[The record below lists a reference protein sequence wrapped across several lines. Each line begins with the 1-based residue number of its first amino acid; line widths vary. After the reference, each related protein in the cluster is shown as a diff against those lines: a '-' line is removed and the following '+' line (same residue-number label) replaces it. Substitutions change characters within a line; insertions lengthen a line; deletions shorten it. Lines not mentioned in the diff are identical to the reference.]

1 MKQPGR
7 NECCWCGSGKKYKHC
22 HMELDERLAELKA
35 EGYLVPRRKL
45 LKTEDQIAKIRDS
58 AAINTAL
65 LDHVAAHVQE
75 GMTTEEIDRLV
86 YEFTIAHGAVPAPL
100 HFQGF
105 PKSVCTSINNVVCHG
120 IPSETEILRNG
131 DILNVD
137 VSTNLDGYY
146 SDASRMFMIGEV
158 SPEAKALVQTAEESI
173 QVGLDALKPWGL
185 LGDMGHA
192 IHAFIKK
199 KGYSVV
205 RDIGGHGIG
214 LEFHEDPYVSYVSA
228 EGTGMVLV
236 PGLIF
241 TIEPMIN
248 QGRSE
253 ILIDERDGWTVR
265 TADGK
270 LSAQWESMVLM
281 TEDGPEVLTR

>member
-1 MKQPGR
+1 MKPGR
-7 NECCWCGSGKKYKHC
+7 NDCCWCGSGKKYKHC

-45 LKTEDQIAKIRDS
+45 LKTEEQIAKIRES
-58 AAINTAL
+58 AAVNTAL

-120 IPSETEILRNG
+120 IPSEKEVLRNG

-158 SPEAKALVQTAEESI
+158 SREAKALVQTAEESI

-192 IHAFIKK
+192 IHSFIKER
-199 KGYSVV
+199 GYSVV

-228 EGTGMVLV
+228 AGTGMVLA
-236 PGLIF
+236 PGLMF

-270 LSAQWESMVLM
+270 LSAQWESMILM
-281 TEDGPEVLTR
+281 TENGPEVLTR

>member
-1 MKQPGR
+1 MKPGR
-7 NECCWCGSGKKYKHC
+7 NDCCWCGSGKKYKHC
-22 HMELDERLAELKA
+22 HMEMDERLAELKA

-45 LKTEDQIAKIRDS
+45 LKTEEQIAKIRAS
-58 AAINTAL
+58 AAVNTAL

-120 IPSETEILRNG
+120 IPSEKEVLRDG

-158 SPEAKALVQTAEESI
+158 SQEAKALVQTAQESI

-192 IHAFIKK
+192 IHVFIEK

-236 PGLIF
+236 PGLMF

>member
-1 MKQPGR
+1 MKPGR
-7 NECCWCGSGKKYKHC
+7 NDCCWCGSGKEYKHC
-22 HMELDERLAELKA
+22 HMEMDERLAELKA

-45 LKTEDQIAKIRDS
+45 LKTEEQIAKIRAS
-58 AAINTAL
+58 AAVNTAL

-120 IPSETEILRNG
+120 IPSEKEVLRDG

-158 SPEAKALVQTAEESI
+158 SQEAKALVQTAQESI

-192 IHAFIKK
+192 IHVFIEK

-214 LEFHEDPYVSYVSA
+214 LEFHEDPWVGYVT
-228 EGTGMVLV
+228 EKGTGMVLV
-236 PGLIF
+236 PGMVF

-248 QGRSE
+248 AGTNE
-253 ILIDERDGWTVR
+253 I
-265 TADGK
+265 
-270 LSAQWESMVLM
+270 
-281 TEDGPEVLTR
+281 

>member
-1 MKQPGR
+1 MKPGR
-7 NECCWCGSGKKYKHC
+7 NDCCWCGSGKKYKHC

-45 LKTEDQIAKIRDS
+45 LKTEEQIAKIRES
-58 AAINTAL
+58 AAVNTAL

-120 IPSETEILRNG
+120 IPSEKEVLRNG

-158 SPEAKALVQTAEESI
+158 SREAKALVQTAEESI
-173 QVGLDALKPWGL
+173 LVGLDALKPWGL

-192 IHAFIKK
+192 IHSFIKER
-199 KGYSVV
+199 GYSVV

-228 EGTGMVLV
+228 AGTGMVLA
-236 PGLIF
+236 PGLMF

-270 LSAQWESMVLM
+270 LSAQWESMILM
-281 TEDGPEVLTR
+281 TENGPEVLTR

>member
-1 MKQPGR
+1 MKPGR
-7 NECCWCGSGKKYKHC
+7 NDCCWCGSGKKYKHC

>member
-1 MKQPGR
+1 MKPGR
-7 NECCWCGSGKKYKHC
+7 NDCCWCGSGKKYKHC
-22 HMELDERLAELKA
+22 HMEMDERLAELKA

-45 LKTEDQIAKIRDS
+45 LKTEEQIAKIRAS
-58 AAINTAL
+58 AAVNTAL
-65 LDHVAAHVQE
+65 LDHVAAH
-75 GMTTEEIDRLV
+75 V

-120 IPSETEILRNG
+120 IPSEKEVLRDG

-158 SPEAKALVQTAEESI
+158 SQEAKALVQTAQESI

-192 IHAFIKK
+192 IHVFIEK

-236 PGLIF
+236 PGLMF

-253 ILIDERDGWTVR
+253 ILIDKRDGWTVR